1 MDADVQETA
10 TRRHIGP
17 AVAVGVATV
26 GAWMAIVYGLA
37 TAIMGWT
44 AVQVPVALSADAPA
58 TSTSTVPCVTGWPAD
73 GSAACGPAA
82 TADEWPGGEPLPV
95 RHVDGPVA
103 EVTDAGTLTAL
114 LATVPLWG
122 GLVAAGAVVL
132 VLVPVLRS
140 TAAGD
145 PFARGNARRLAVAAA
160 VVVGAWVVAAVG
172 PYVAAHDVV
181 ALVEAA
187 PRLTETGPVREL
199 PMPTG
204 WLVPD
209 LRIFWWP
216 LLPALLLAALA
227 DASRTGARVVADTA
241 GLV

>member
-1 MDADVQETA
+1 MDTDVQEKV
-10 TRRHIGP
+10 TRRRIGP

-37 TAIMGWT
+37 TAVMGWS
-44 AVQVPVALSADAPA
+44 AVQVPVGLGPDAPA
-58 TSTSTVPCVTGWPAD
+58 SSTQVVPCFAGWPAD
-73 GSAACGPAA
+73 GSAGCGPAA
-82 TADEWPGGEPLPV
+82 AADEWPGGEPLPV

-114 LATVPLWG
+114 LATVPGWG

-160 VVVGAWVVAAVG
+160 VVVGAWVVVTVG

-187 PRLTETGPVREL
+187 PRLTETGPLREF

-204 WLVPD
+204 WLVPE
-209 LRIFWWP
+209 LRVTWWP

-227 DASRTGARVVADTA
+227 GATRTGTRVAADTA